1 MGFSWVKILF
11 KFKKSTFTANILS
24 LSYLQFLTMTVPIIM
39 LPIIV
44 RSIGYEKYG
53 QLMLASAGASYIA
66 YLIDYGFNLLGTRE
80 IAQNKDDLE
89 RVKQIHS
96 SIFFSKALIG
106 CLLFLVLS
114 FISFLRLV
122 NVEVFLLYAAAV
134 CIKSFIPTW
143 MYRGLE
149 KVYDLVLYTTVG
161 QLFYV
166 ALIFWGLGGQ
176 DDYLLV
182 PISLI
187 LANIVTL
194 LFSGVWLHKKRIS
207 LVLVPFS
214 AISGQLRSA
223 WPFFLSNIST
233 AGYTSST
240 IIILG
245 VFASDSTVGAY
256 AAAEKLIM
264 AASGIMAP
272 ILQAAYPLMARIS
285 EQNIELFKKDLKRL
299 ARVAW
304 VLGSAIAFALYF
316 LNEAIVSLLFSNSS
330 EITIHSLGIMCL
342 IPLISFLGN
351 LYGVNTLLTHK
362 REGTYVTILVVF
374 SLIHIGLS
382 ISLTHLFGWIGTV
395 TTVVLTQM
403 MISISMYVAAKRVL
417 C

>member
-1 MGFSWVKILF
+1 MGFNWVEVLF
-11 KFKKSTFTANILS
+11 KLHKSAFVANILS
-24 LSYLQFLTMTVPIIM
+24 LSYLQFLSMTVPIIM

-44 RSIGYEKYG
+44 RSIGFEKYG

-80 IAQNKDDLE
+80 IAQNKDDLA
-89 RVKQIHS
+89 RVNQIHS
-96 SIFFSKALIG
+96 SIFFSKILIG
-106 CLLFLVLS
+106 CLLFLALS
-114 FISFLRLV
+114 FLSFWELFNFEILI
-122 NVEVFLLYAAAV
+122 LYAAAV

-161 QLFYV
+161 QFFYV
-166 ALIFWGLGGQ
+166 ALLFWGLGGQ

-187 LANIVTL
+187 LANTVTL
-194 LFSGVWLHKKRIS
+194 LFSGIWLHKKRIC
-207 LVLVPFS
+207 LVRVSFS
-214 AISGQLRSA
+214 AIRDQLRSA

-272 ILQAAYPLMARIS
+272 VLQAAYPLLARIS
-285 EQNIELFKKDLKRL
+285 DQNIELFKKDLKRL
-299 ARVAW
+299 ARIAW
-304 VLGSAIAFALYF
+304 VLGLAIALVLYF
-316 LNEAIVSLLFSNSS
+316 LNNAIVLLLFSSSS

-342 IPLISFLGN
+342 IPLISFMGN

-362 REGTYVTILVVF
+362 RESTYVTILVVF

-382 ISLTHLFGWIGTV
+382 LCLTYLFGWMGAVI
-395 TTVVLTQM
+395 TVVLTQM
-403 MISISMYVAAKRVL
+403 MIATSLYAAAKRIL
-417 C
+417 E